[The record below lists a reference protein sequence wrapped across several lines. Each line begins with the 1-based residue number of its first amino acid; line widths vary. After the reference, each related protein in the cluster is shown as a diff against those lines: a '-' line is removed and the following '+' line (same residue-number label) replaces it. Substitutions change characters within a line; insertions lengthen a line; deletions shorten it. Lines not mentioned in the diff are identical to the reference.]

1 MPDITAP
8 SEAWKPIAG
17 YETVYEVSDW
27 GRVRRLPKGNI
38 LKASQAGRGYLR
50 VTLSV
55 NAVMTGKY
63 VHHLVADAFL
73 GARPSGFDV
82 CHLNGDIADARLANL
97 RYGTHHSNMRDS
109 LRHKTHLSTHR
120 THCSKGHELTQD
132 NVYRR
137 FYKSADGGPR
147 YRDRCKACMK
157 VKSKIDYAAW
167 KQRNGKN

>member
-8 SEAWKPIAG
+8 VEAWKPVVG
-17 YETVYEVSDW
+17 YETYYEVSSL

-38 LKASQAGRGYLR
+38 LKHGVAGRGYAR

-55 NAVMTGKY
+55 NSVVRGKY

-73 GARPSGFDV
+73 GKRPTGADV
-82 CHLNGDIADARLANL
+82 CHINGDIFDPRLDNL
-97 RYGTHHSNMRDS
+97 RYGTRHSNMRDS
-109 LRHKTHLSTHR
+109 LRHGTHLSTHK
-120 THCSKGHELTQD
+120 THCSKGHELTPE

-137 FYKSADGGPR
+137 FYKSADGGPK

-157 VKSKIDYAAW
+157 VKSKRDYAAW
-167 KQRNGKN
+167 KLRHNKP